1 MPEGVPYT
9 MSFEDVKTQALT
21 LPLKERAAL
30 AEALL
35 KTLAA
40 PSQEELAALWVE
52 EAERRLRLVEEG
64 NLPVVMGEEARGRVR
79 DVP

>member
-1 MPEGVPYT
+1 